1 MLIKMSG
8 WSPSTDVTHDI
19 RRSRVIRHVL
29 RAHQSPIRDN
39 GEGQSMHLRCRL
51 THNSVWL
58 HSQAL
63 AHREIKPSS
72 RRVRGTQ
79 QTLTG
84 GPGCRGSHDRSACSG
99 KKSFQTAAAP
109 WPHPPVDFGG
119 KCSPSHWYGTGSF
132 MMALWHC
139 FSLLC
144 LHSC

>member
-8 WSPSTDVTHDI
+8 CSPSTDVMHDM
-19 RRSRVIRHVL
+19 RSRVIRRVL

-39 GEGQSMHLRCRL
+39 RVGQTVHLRCRL

-63 AHREIKPSS
+63 AHWEIKPSS

-84 GPGCRGSHDRSACSG
+84 GPGCRGSHSRSACSG

-109 WPHPPVDFGG
+109 RPHRPAGCGG
-119 KCSPSHWYGTGSF
+119 RRSPSRWYGTGSF

-139 FSLLC
+139 SSLLC